1 MNLFFIAPPATPNDP
16 DSMPFKEI
24 KHNGEFSK
32 DLKKLRKR
40 FRTLPEDL
48 QIFLNAQ
55 LQLFHKIKLDNDG
68 IKRITGLVPE
78 YPPVYKAKKF
88 ACRSLKGTGA
98 NSRISVIYAYL
109 DSEDKIELIEIYYK
123 GDKENENKERLR
135 SYLNK
140 FKTSS
145 PN

>member
-1 MNLFFIAPPATPNDP
+1 MDFE
-16 DSMPFKEI
+16 EI
-24 KHNGEFSK
+24 IYTCTFSK
-32 DLKKLRKR
+32 DLKRLQKR
-40 FRTLPEDL
+40 FRTLSGDL
-48 QIFLNAQ
+48 EVFTKTQ
-55 LQLFHKIKLDNDG
+55 LILFHKIKLDNDG
-68 IKRITGLVPE
+68 IKRVAELPQE